1 LTHLDRGSN
10 LVAPAWPEIVRAR
23 DPGGFMRRLL
33 APVAVA
39 AILSLPP
46 APAAA
51 EPLDLDL
58 AQLGAPSAD
67 VWKRLAEVQDT
78 PFVLSDGD
86 AALLAS
92 EAKTRFAILSVDTAL
107 ALSSAILTPASTTGY
122 SGFDVSLEAA
132 YVAVHPQT
140 VGSASFGSPPVFEPR
155 GPWQTR
161 SLTPHELF
169 MPSVHVRKALPFS
182 FEAGGRMIYLS
193 QSSYFGAQVEGK
205 WALNEGFRVLPDLAV
220 RAAHTQLF
228 GQRDWNLGATDLDLM
243 VSKRFGLNNVTSL
256 TPYLAAR
263 FTYVRASSETMDFG
277 PRRAGGTTATDAAD
291 LRSTQ
296 AAFPKLRTGFYRTT
310 VGLRFTS
317 HVVSLAGEVTYFAG
331 ATRDGEANPAADEY
345 PDFHVPSS
353 WGGALRAGWEF

>member
-1 LTHLDRGSN
+1 
-10 LVAPAWPEIVRAR
+10 
-23 DPGGFMRRLL
+23 MRRLL
-33 APVAVA
+33 APITVA
-39 AILSLPP
+39 AVLSLR
-46 APAAA
+46 AGSAAA

-58 AQLGAPSAD
+58 ARLGAPTEA
-67 VWKRLAEVQDT
+67 VWTRLAEVHGVT
-78 PFVLSDGD
+78 GID
-86 AALLAS
+86 AAALAS
-92 EAKTRFAILSVDTAL
+92 EAKTRFAILSVETAL

-122 SGFDVSLEAA
+122 SGFDMSLEAA

-140 VGSASFGSPPVFEPR
+140 VGSTSFGPPGSPPVFEPR

-182 FEAGGRMIYLS
+182 FEVGGRMIYLS

-263 FTYVRASSETMDFG
+263 FTYVQASSETMDFG
-277 PRRAGGTTATDAAD
+277 PRRAGGTTATEATD

-310 VGLRFTS
+310 LGLRFTS
-317 HVVSLAGEVTYFAG
+317 HVVSLAGEATYFAG
-331 ATRDGEANPAADEY
+331 KTHDGEANPAADEY

-353 WGGALRAGWEF
+353 WGGALKAGWEF